1 MVAPG
6 HKTGR
11 APAESRPRM
20 PRPASSTKDLCG
32 HQGNFM
38 DLGLSVGSV
47 GLMRRRNAGP
57 FGNPNEI
64 RNRSHADLM
73 HHPAAM

>member
-1 MVAPG
+1 
-6 HKTGR
+6 
-11 APAESRPRM
+11 
-20 PRPASSTKDLCG
+20 
-32 HQGNFM
+32 M

-57 FGNPNEI
+57 FGNPDEI